1 MEGRRKLETELDMRK
16 VKKRNSKSASK
27 EKETKKEDFLSEL
40 NRQLISGRIYSSP
53 HFLTS
58 LHCTG
63 WGRVFSFLGG
73 QAALEISGR
82 RYERIMEEK
91 KCLYRLDFVNF
102 IDPLG
107 PSP

>member
-40 NRQLISGRIYSSP
+40 ISGRICSSP

-82 RYERIMEEK
+82 RYERIIEEK
-91 KCLYRLDFVNF
+91 KNGF
-102 IDPLG
+102 ID
-107 PSP
+107 